1 MIAPA
6 GTALST
12 APELSTTGKNTV
24 MYLHGFEKQVL
35 RDINKRP
42 SLGERYE
49 QAETS
54 HWIIKSAVY
63 LQPIKM
69 LILSTEL
76 FSMLTIDIE
85 VSEYENITLALSHM

>member
-49 QAETS
+49 QAET
-54 HWIIKSAVY
+54 
-63 LQPIKM
+63 
-69 LILSTEL
+69 
-76 FSMLTIDIE
+76 
-85 VSEYENITLALSHM
+85 

>member
-12 APELSTTGKNTV
+12 APELSTIGKNTV
-24 MYLHGFEKQVL
+24 MYSHGFEKQVL

-49 QAETS
+49 QAET
-54 HWIIKSAVY
+54 
-63 LQPIKM
+63 
-69 LILSTEL
+69 
-76 FSMLTIDIE
+76 
-85 VSEYENITLALSHM
+85 

>member
-1 MIAPA
+1 M
-6 GTALST
+6 
-12 APELSTTGKNTV
+12 
-24 MYLHGFEKQVL
+24 
-35 RDINKRP
+35 
-42 SLGERYE
+42 
-49 QAETS
+49 S

-85 VSEYENITLALSHM
+85 VSEYENITLALSHMWQF